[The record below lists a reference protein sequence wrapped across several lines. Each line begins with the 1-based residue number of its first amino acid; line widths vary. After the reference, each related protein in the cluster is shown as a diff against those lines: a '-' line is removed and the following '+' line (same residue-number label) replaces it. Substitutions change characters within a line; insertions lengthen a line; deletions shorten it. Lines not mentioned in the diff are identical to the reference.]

1 VRILIAEDDAIS
13 RRLLETI
20 LRKWGYDVVVA
31 HDGVA
36 AWSVLKQPGSP
47 RLAILDW
54 MMPGMDGIEVCHR
67 IRERGNEV
75 PYVYV
80 LLLTA
85 RIQREDLLQG
95 MEAGADDYVTK
106 PFDANELKVRLRA
119 GRRILDLQEQLM
131 SAQEALKDQAARDPL
146 TGILNRTAIF
156 QVLEREISRSEREG
170 APLSVI
176 MVDIDHFKRFN
187 DTYGHLAGD
196 AVLRETVR
204 RMGTSIRNYDAIGRY
219 GGEEFLIVLP
229 GCDAESGRG
238 RADCLRQM
246 VSNEAFDTSEGRIV
260 VTCSFGVG
268 SMPGNTAAIPD
279 DLIRCADNALYKAK
293 GAGRNRVELERFGEI
308 ASGIRPEG

>member
-20 LRKWGYDVVVA
+20 LKKWGYDVVVA
-31 HDGVA
+31 QDGVA
-36 AWSVLKQPGSP
+36 AWSVLKQPDSP

-67 IRERGNEV
+67 IRERGNDV

-85 RIQREDLLQG
+85 RIQREDLLHG

-156 QVLEREISRSEREG
+156 QVLEREISRSEREVG
-170 APLSVI
+170 PLSVI

-204 RMGTSIRNYDAIGRY
+204 RMSASIRNYDAIGRY

-238 RADCLRQM
+238 RADRLRQT
-246 VSNEAFDTSEGRIV
+246 VANEAFDTSEGRIV
-260 VTCSFGVG
+260 VTCSLGVG
-268 SMPGNTAAIPD
+268 SMAGGKFATPD
-279 DLIRCADNALYKAK
+279 DLIRCADNALYRAK
-293 GAGRNRVELERFGEI
+293 GAGRNRVEIECLR
-308 ASGIRPEG
+308 